1 MPFVVDPFAIQRIVL
16 SSDEGKS
23 PQPAFLY
30 RHLSFRKF
38 AELEALRA
46 SIGKE
51 EFSESIRKQFAA
63 LADGLVGWENIHGP
77 AGEPIPFNPDAMPD
91 LLTISEA
98 QEILIK
104 RLTGAVPSVDDK
116 KKLPSPSPSDTES
129 SVKDAKAQP
138 DAPTSQD
145 PNCPQL
151 QPV

>member
-1 MPFVVDPFAIQRIVL
+1 MPFVVDPLAIHRIVL
-16 SSDEGKS
+16 AVDESKS

-51 EFSESIRKQFAA
+51 DLAESIRKQFAA
-63 LADGLVGWENIHGP
+63 LSDGLLGWENINDP
-77 AGEPIPFNPDAMPD
+77 ETGEPIPFGPEKMPD

-98 QEILIK
+98 QEILMK

-116 KKLPSPSPSDTES
+116 KKLPSPSESGTENS
-129 SVKDAKAQP
+129 AKDAKA
-138 DAPTSQD
+138 
-145 PNCPQL
+145 
-151 QPV
+151 